1 MGLIPGEHMPMKK
14 VYQRC
19 ESLWMK
25 ASAKCVDVM
34 SCLFPTCTPMLTRK
48 TPVPFTATFQQCPQP
63 LAMPLAQTQEMAMTS
78 STPLFGSPTAQHS
91 MGRRKA
97 VRAKM
102 MWSTPQWT
110 FPFSLL
116 LMPGKYV
123 LTVGALFGKLV
134 CTAWWEC
141 AAWGTYWADVLYSHH
156 TVPVMGT

>member
-1 MGLIPGEHMPMKK
+1 MWQRELCDLIGAIAQMDLPLWIFPLQPVTSFHPPTWCD
-14 VYQRC
+14 VYFPPVH
-19 ESLWMK
+19 LF
-25 ASAKCVDVM
+25 
-34 SCLFPTCTPMLTRK
+34 SCHTRK

-63 LAMPLAQTQEMAMTS
+63 LAQEMAMTS
-78 STPLFGSPTAQHS
+78 STPLFGSPTAQHR